1 MNKFYH
7 SLFISLLSLTLWNP
21 PAIKAQ
27 NSVQYALQL
36 IVENGIEND
45 GLKVEDTYLYGQDT
59 IIKYYVLREYE
70 PVWADPENR
79 QAYLEIIEGSKD
91 EGLIPEDYHLE
102 KIKSLMNMGDAIDS
116 YNEAQLDLL
125 MSDGI
130 ILYAHHMNFGKV
142 SQADLRGSWKVPDTP
157 LPGNS
162 VQLVLNALK
171 THQLKELSQK
181 TGPQHF
187 MYVQLKNGL
196 KKYREIAA
204 AGGWPQVPEG
214 DVLKKE
220 MTDERV
226 AVMRERLRITGDL
239 TATDPEDPN
248 YFDDQLEEAV
258 KNFQFRHNLNQDG
271 VAGKKTIER
280 MNLPVDVRIDMIRLN
295 MERAR
300 WVMNELA
307 DDFLV
312 VNIAGFNLRRV
323 TNQEVV
329 YYSPVIVGKK
339 YHESPIFMATMKY
352 FVINPT
358 WTVPYS
364 IATRE
369 TLPKL
374 QKDPGYL
381 DQQHMIIMDRSGK
394 KLDPYS
400 IDFSQYSRNNFPF
413 TVRQEPGPHNALGEV
428 KFIFPNPF
436 NVYVHDTPARGLFAR
451 EERAFSHGCIR
462 LQKKWE
468 LLLSLTD
475 DPDEWNMD
483 RINKILASG
492 ETTTVYLDKP
502 IDILILYWT
511 AGADLEDRIY
521 FDEDVYN
528 RDDAV
533 LKALDSPWKFKAVV
547 E

>member
-1 MNKFYH
+1 MIRF
-7 SLFISLLSLTLWNP
+7 FLSLCMVILGNAFFHP
-21 PAIKAQ
+21 VDAKAQ
-27 NSVQYALQL
+27 NNVQQSLQMM
-36 IVENGIEND
+36 IENGIEND
-45 GLKVEDTYLYGQDT
+45 GIRVGDIYLYGQDT
-59 IIKYYVLREYE
+59 IIKYYIQREYS
-70 PVWADPENR
+70 PVWADPVNR
-79 QAYLEIIEGSKD
+79 RDYLEIIEGSKD
-91 EGLIPEDYHLE
+91 DGLMPEDYHLE
-102 KIKSLMNMGDAIDS
+102 KIRSLMDLGDAMDP

-125 MSDGI
+125 MSDGM

-142 SQADLRGSWKVPDTP
+142 SQANLRGSWKVPDTP
-157 LPGNS
+157 LPGNA

-171 THQLKELSQK
+171 KHQLKELAQK
-181 TGPQHF
+181 FGPQHF
-187 MYVQLKNGL
+187 MYVHLKNGL
-196 KKYREIAA
+196 KKYREIAT

-214 DVLKKE
+214 DALKKD

-226 AVMRERLRITGDL
+226 AVMRERLRIEGDL
-239 TATDPEDPN
+239 TAADPEDPN
-248 YFDDQLEEAV
+248 YFDEPLEEAV
-258 KNFQFRHNLNQDG
+258 KSFQFRHNLNQDG

-280 MNLPVDVRIDMIRLN
+280 MNIPVEDRVDMIRLN

-300 WVMNELA
+300 WVMNELE

-312 VNIAGFNLRRV
+312 VNIAGFNIRRV
-323 TNQEVV
+323 TNQQIV

-339 YHESPIFMATMKY
+339 YHESPIFKATMKY

-364 IATRE
+364 IATKE

-374 QKDPGYL
+374 KKDPGYL
-381 DQQHMIIMDRSGK
+381 DQHNMIIMDRSGN

-400 IDFSQYSRNNFPF
+400 IDFSQYSGGNFPF
-413 TVRQEPGPHNALGEV
+413 TVRQEPGPSNALGEV

-436 NVYVHDTPARGLFAR
+436 NVYVHDTPARGLFSR

-483 RINKILASG
+483 RINEILASG
-492 ETTTVYLDKP
+492 ETTTVYLDNP

-528 RDDAV
+528 RDDEV
-533 LKALDSPWKFKAVV
+533 LRALDRPWEFKAVT